1 MVSTFLILRDR
12 SAHGAH
18 AQHTF
23 TRAPA
28 YGTCSE
34 SRRRGRTFTPAS
46 RGRCATVFK
55 ATAANS
61 RSGRKAVCF
70 GVVASCSVFPSC
82 DWNSKDVE
90 PISARRIGTS
100 RIMRTVILH
109 ATSCERMCI
118 VHRYN
123 HVFFATDRAAGA
135 ETIAAD
141 SRLVVTRLSSKCASR
156 E

>member
-18 AQHTF
+18 AQYTF
-23 TRAPA
+23 THAPA
-28 YGTCSE
+28 HGTCSE

-70 GVVASCSVFPSC
+70 GSVASCSVFPSC

-100 RIMRTVILH
+100 YNEDSYFTCYLLRTD
-109 ATSCERMCI
+109 
-118 VHRYN
+118 VHCAPLQPR
-123 HVFFATDRAAGA
+123 FLRQGPC
-135 ETIAAD
+135 
-141 SRLVVTRLSSKCASR
+141 SRS
-156 E
+156 